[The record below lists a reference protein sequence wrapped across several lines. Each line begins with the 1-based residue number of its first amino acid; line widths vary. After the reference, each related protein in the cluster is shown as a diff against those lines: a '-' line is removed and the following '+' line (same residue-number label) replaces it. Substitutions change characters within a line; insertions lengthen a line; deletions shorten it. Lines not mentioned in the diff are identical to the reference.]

1 MNTETNEGN
10 GTAGRAERE
19 VRPPVKAGTERTFRR
34 QPMPV
39 RCEIC
44 QWRGR
49 RLTPRS
55 APCPA
60 CGSRVEFA

>member
-1 MNTETNEGN
+1 MDASEQ
-10 GTAGRAERE
+10 
-19 VRPPVKAGTERTFRR
+19 VRPADEGRLERGVGRLAPKR
-34 QPMPV
+34 INLRGPMPV

-49 RLTPRS
+49 RLTPRK

>member
-1 MNTETNEGN
+1 MMNEDTELP
-10 GTAGRAERE
+10 GRSGSALERPV
-19 VRPPVKAGTERTFRR
+19 VRPVTERTRLR
-34 QPMPV
+34 GPMPV

>member
-1 MNTETNEGN
+1 MKDPDHRETAAPAV
-10 GTAGRAERE
+10 GTPLDCGVGRL
-19 VRPPVKAGTERTFRR
+19 VPKRTALRG
-34 QPMPV
+34 PMPV

-49 RLTPRS
+49 RLTPRA

-60 CGSRVEFA
+60 CGSRVEYA

>member
-1 MNTETNEGN
+1 MTYASEPLPPADEGRLEP
-10 GTAGRAERE
+10 GVGRPVPKRAGLR
-19 VRPPVKAGTERTFRR
+19 G
-34 QPMPV
+34 PMPV

>member
-1 MNTETNEGN
+1 MEQKQP
-10 GTAGRAERE
+10 AGIGPVERGVGRLRPKRAGLR
-19 VRPPVKAGTERTFRR
+19 G
-34 QPMPV
+34 PMPV

-49 RLTPRS
+49 RLAPRS